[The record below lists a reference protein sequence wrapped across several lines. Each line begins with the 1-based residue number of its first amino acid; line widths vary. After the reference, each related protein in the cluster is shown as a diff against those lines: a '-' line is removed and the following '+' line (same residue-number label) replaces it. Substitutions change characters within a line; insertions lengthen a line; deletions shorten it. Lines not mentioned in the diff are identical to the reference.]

1 MPVQKQTIAQHSS
14 SLHSPQAVTVPDATA
29 TYADE
34 AVRLINEAGL
44 HVETFSYSEGLTV
57 TDPQRDNR
65 FMFAALDDFDTSRAS
80 HEILFMLSLEGTQDI
95 LELTQG
101 LMPDQQVRSYY
112 GSAQQGLASLTEL
125 LDIYRTHHVGNH

>member
-1 MPVQKQTIAQHSS
+1 M
-14 SLHSPQAVTVPDATA
+14 PDATA

-65 FMFAALDDFDTSRAS
+65 FVFAALDDFDTSRAS